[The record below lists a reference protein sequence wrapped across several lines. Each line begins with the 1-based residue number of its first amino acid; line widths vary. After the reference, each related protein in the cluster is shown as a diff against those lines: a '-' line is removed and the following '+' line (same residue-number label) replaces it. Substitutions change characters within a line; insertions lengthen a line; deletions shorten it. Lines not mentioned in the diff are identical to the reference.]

1 MNIPREITDEI
12 ARQLFEDLRLHV
24 IEEKN
29 EEIEKLKKKNEAIGP
44 WLSAAL
50 EDPNICKEMKQD
62 IEYWFEEEE

>member
-12 ARQLFEDLRLHV
+12 ALQLFEDLRLHV

-44 WLSAAL
+44 WL
-50 EDPNICKEMKQD
+50 
-62 IEYWFEEEE
+62 